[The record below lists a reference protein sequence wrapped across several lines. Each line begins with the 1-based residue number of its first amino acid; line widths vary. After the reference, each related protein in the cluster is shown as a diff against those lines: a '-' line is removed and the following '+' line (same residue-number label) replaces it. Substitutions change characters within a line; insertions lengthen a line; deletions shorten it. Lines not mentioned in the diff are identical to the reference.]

1 MKKEF
6 KVHPILSY
14 ERTLSQ
20 KAADIIAS
28 WTGSWTF
35 IILYILFLTTYISI
49 NIYAWISV
57 WDPYPFILLNLI
69 LAFITT
75 LQAPI
80 ILMSQNRQAQKD
92 RLRAEYDHS
101 INMKSERE
109 IEEIK
114 QQLNRIEKRLR

>member
-6 KVHPILSY
+6 SIHPILSY

-20 KAADIIAS
+20 KSADIIAS

-35 IILYILFLTTYISI
+35 IIIYTVLITVYILI
-49 NIYAWISV
+49 NIYAWLNV

-69 LAFITT
+69 LACITA

-101 INMKSERE
+101 INIKSEKE
-109 IEEIK
+109 IGEIK
-114 QQLNRIEKRLR
+114 QQLNRIERRLR